1 MNQEMER
8 VSILINLELLDLI
21 KKNPDLFYILC
32 WSMVSEQLKDQET
45 FDDILFRGFD
55 TLKSEMIEKVETT
68 LGEIN

>member
-1 MNQEMER
+1 MNEKR

-32 WSMVSEQLKDQET
+32 WSMVSELVKDQET
-45 FDDILFRGFD
+45 FDDMLFRGFD
-55 TLKSEMIEKVETT
+55 TLSSEMVEKVETI